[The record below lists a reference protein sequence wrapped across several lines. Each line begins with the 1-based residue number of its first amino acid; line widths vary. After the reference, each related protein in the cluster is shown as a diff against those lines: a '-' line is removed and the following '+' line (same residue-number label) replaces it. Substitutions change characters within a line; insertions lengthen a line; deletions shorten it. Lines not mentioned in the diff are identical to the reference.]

1 MVRRLAR
8 SALRS
13 LGARYPFQR
22 TARIVH
28 NPLTRWATA
37 RLGQPEP
44 VRCRNGLVVHVV
56 PSDLIGRQLYLT
68 GTWDPHLLLVLEA
81 LARGSEVIVDVGANV
96 GFFALSMA
104 AAAPTAAVHAV
115 EPHPLLADLIER
127 SVRAS
132 ALPRVTIHRFAL
144 SESSGQA
151 TLAVVAD
158 HLGSSRVGVA
168 TAPGEATIPIL
179 LRQGDEFLEG
189 LGGREID
196 LMKLDVEGHEAQVLR
211 GMEAWLSKRR
221 VHVILFEARGHGDD
235 RAAADLLLR
244 HGYRLLGVDKGLMW
258 PRLCECSVPFHRSH
272 EDVVAIAPD
281 APPRVRAASGGG
293 ASRRAPAGPAARR
306 SARRAAT
313 MISPETIVAS

>member
-1 MVRRLAR
+1 MLRRLAR

-13 LGARYPFQR
+13 LGARYPFHR
-22 TARIVH
+22 SARIVH

-37 RLGQPEP
+37 PLLQAEP
-44 VRCRNGLVVHVV
+44 IRCRNGLVVYVV

-68 GTWDPHLLLVLEA
+68 GTWDPHLLMVLEE

-104 AAAPTAAVHAV
+104 AAAPNAAVHAV

-144 SESSGQA
+144 SESTGQA
-151 TLAVVAD
+151 TLAVDAH
-158 HLGSSRVGVA
+158 HLGMSRIGAA
-168 TAPGEATIPIL
+168 TAPGEATIPIS
-179 LRQGDEFLEG
+179 LRRGDEFLEG
-189 LGGREID
+189 IGVRGID

-211 GMEAWLSKRR
+211 GMEAWLSTHR
-221 VHVILFEARGHGDD
+221 VRVILFEARGHGDD

-244 HGYRLLGVDKGLMW
+244 HGYRLNGVDKGLMS
-258 PRLCECSVPFHRSH
+258 PRLCDCPVPFHRSH
-272 EDVVAIAPD
+272 EDLVAIAPN
-281 APPRVRAASGGG
+281 APPRVRAALG
-293 ASRRAPAGPAARR
+293 RWQARH
-306 SARRAAT
+306 
-313 MISPETIVAS
+313 

>member
-1 MVRRLAR
+1 MRLGLRMLRRLVR

-13 LGARYPFQR
+13 LGARYPFHR

-37 RLGQPEP
+37 PLRQPEP
-44 VRCRNGLVVHVV
+44 VRCPNGLVVYVV

-151 TLAVVAD
+151 TLAVDAH
-158 HLGSSRVGVA
+158 HLGIVEDRRGNRSRRGHDPDLAPARGRVSGRHRRARDRPDEARCRGPRGPGSPGHGSLAVHAQSARHPFRSSR
-168 TAPGEATIPIL
+168 P
-179 LRQGDEFLEG
+179 RRRSSC
-189 LGGREID
+189 GGSPP
-196 LMKLDVEGHEAQVLR
+196 A
-211 GMEAWLSKRR
+211 
-221 VHVILFEARGHGDD
+221 
-235 RAAADLLLR
+235 
-244 HGYRLLGVDKGLMW
+244 
-258 PRLCECSVPFHRSH
+258 
-272 EDVVAIAPD
+272 
-281 APPRVRAASGGG
+281 PRVPSHWAST
-293 ASRRAPAGPAARR
+293 RD
-306 SARRAAT
+306 
-313 MISPETIVAS
+313 